1 MPLEIEILPDAEAV
15 AERGA
20 EYVAKRARAAVDE
33 HGRFTLAVS
42 GGRTPWAMFAHLTGR
57 MPWEKVTI
65 YQVDER
71 VAPDRDP
78 DRNLTQLRASLPPGG
93 AADVRAMP
101 VGAHDLES
109 AAADYA
115 AVLPAALDLVH
126 LGLGPDGHTASLVP
140 GDRVLDVVDR
150 DVAVTG
156 LYQGRQRMTLTYPTL
171 NRAQQIIWLVT
182 GADKVDA
189 LARLRA
195 GDTSIPAGRVSSANA
210 LVIADAAAA
219 GD

>member
-1 MPLEIEILPDAEAV
+1 MPLEIEILSDAEAV

-20 EYVAKRARAAVDE
+20 EYVAERARAAVDE

-71 VAPDRDP
+71 VAPDGDS

-101 VGAHDLES
+101 VEAHDLEA

-115 AVLPAALDLVH
+115 AALPTALDLVH

-140 GDRVLDVVDR
+140 GDPVLDVLDR

-171 NRAQQIIWLVT
+171 NRARQILWLVA
-182 GADKVDA
+182 GEDKLDA